1 MATDLDGTFA
11 AGTADQRRRLQ
22 RAIADA
28 SATLFYVTGRTV
40 EATRRIM
47 AEAHLPGP
55 HLLIGD
61 VGTTVVKGEDF
72 TPLPVEEA
80 LQQCWPGHE
89 AVRGPLQALP
99 ELVEQPINAPR
110 RVSYTLLPDTGYTLD
125 QALDRARER
134 LQGVGVD
141 VLGSAGVY
149 LDVLPAGVNKGTT
162 LSRVLRWLGRD
173 AADVVVAGDSL
184 NDLGLFQTGMNGVE
198 THDAE

>member
-1 MATDLDGTFA
+1 
-11 AGTADQRRRLQ
+11 
-22 RAIADA
+22 
-28 SATLFYVTGRTV
+28 
-40 EATRRIM
+40 M

-184 NDLGLFQTGMNGVE
+184 NDLGLFQTGMNGVVVGDCEPGLADRTAMMDSVYHATAPGAAGIMEGLRHFGWLE